1 MYLRREINVLD
12 IQYVKWKIIHGTN
25 PVTHS
30 QNQIHDIVK
39 KKTFILWN
47 STTLNLSSPQGLLIF
62 FTLLHVK

>member
-39 KKTFILWN
+39 KKH
-47 STTLNLSSPQGLLIF
+47 LSSGIALPLI
-62 FTLLHVK
+62 